1 MEQEIIKPIDKEILK
16 SELIP
21 DRQLRMTNKSHN
33 EIYVIT
39 AHNAPNVMKRLDD
52 CVKSLFV
59 KLVEEREKR
68 WISMSLI
75 SVRTAINS

>member
-33 EIYVIT
+33 EIYVISGGFT
-39 AHNAPNVMKRLDD
+39 TRTPDEITVQD
-52 CVKSLFV
+52 FV